1 MGRRRPTLAHAL
13 AHALAPQAPTAPADS
28 SPQADPGAGGRRRR
42 RAVPDT
48 DKFGVAD
55 SAYAE
60 EAPRYDL
67 VLVYPRRTEKRKAA
81 EAKAQLQPHP
91 PPKPQA
97 LPRGA
102 LVQRLRSAGL
112 AAKKSYASEENG
124 DEKLL
129 LVVGATRKRLL
140 LAAEATGMRIRLEEV
155 PAALRRF
162 EFHSSERAC
171 LLDTL
176 LETDAGVELGECYK
190 NTDLERV
197 FLLHDEAERLEL
209 EALLGEGSMVRTDPL
224 PLRHI
229 EAYLGPEYAFY
240 FAFLFRLTR
249 AFWLPA
255 TLGVVLFA
263 VKQDFGGSGSDAD
276 WLTPAYALLL
286 MVWATAFVET
296 WKRSENTLMLDWDLD
311 ARLPRPHV
319 RHEFEC
325 EFRRGIHSQSDEFVG
340 IAEEELPASAQAPL
354 TEMTEASLPR
364 RRSCYSCAV
373 LSLFLGATIIGTLG
387 LVVLRFI
394 ATELGGVGGTF
405 DAALAMALFVEAMSY
420 VYDKAAYMLT
430 GWENHRTYATY
441 RDSLILKLFTYSFI
455 NKTFALFYMHGAC
468 AHAIGFGKGRTAR
481 LFGRSYVEPCLD
493 WAGNETDSCMDELRT
508 QMNKVPRTTYHATK

>member
-1 MGRRRPTLAHAL
+1 VR
-13 AHALAPQAPTAPADS
+13 
-28 SPQADPGAGGRRRR
+28 
-42 RAVPDT
+42 
-48 DKFGVAD
+48 
-55 SAYAE
+55 
-60 EAPRYDL
+60 
-67 VLVYPRRTEKRKAA
+67 
-81 EAKAQLQPHP
+81 
-91 PPKPQA
+91 
-97 LPRGA
+97 
-102 LVQRLRSAGL
+102 
-112 AAKKSYASEENG
+112 
-124 DEKLL
+124 
-129 LVVGATRKRLL
+129 
-140 LAAEATGMRIRLEEV
+140 RIRRGLRQILARAELFDGAHSEEV

-455 NKTFALFYMHGAC
+455 NKT
-468 AHAIGFGKGRTAR
+468 GFGKGRTAR

-508 QMNKVPRTTYHATK
+508 QVLVLIVCTPPSRSSARSSYRGTQRARRGRRRCNARARADRARRAQCGSCGSWRPRLSSPSTTSSSSQSQIL

>member
-1 MGRRRPTLAHAL
+1 
-13 AHALAPQAPTAPADS
+13 
-28 SPQADPGAGGRRRR
+28 
-42 RAVPDT
+42 
-48 DKFGVAD
+48 
-55 SAYAE
+55 
-60 EAPRYDL
+60 
-67 VLVYPRRTEKRKAA
+67 
-81 EAKAQLQPHP
+81 
-91 PPKPQA
+91 
-97 LPRGA
+97 
-102 LVQRLRSAGL
+102 
-112 AAKKSYASEENG
+112 
-124 DEKLL
+124 
-129 LVVGATRKRLL
+129 
-140 LAAEATGMRIRLEEV
+140 
-155 PAALRRF
+155 
-162 EFHSSERAC
+162 
-171 LLDTL
+171 
-176 LETDAGVELGECYK
+176 
-190 NTDLERV
+190 
-197 FLLHDEAERLEL
+197 
-209 EALLGEGSMVRTDPL
+209 MVRTDPL

-455 NKTFALFYMHGAC
+455 NKT
-468 AHAIGFGKGRTAR
+468 GFGKGRTAR

-508 QMNKVPRTTYHATK
+508 QVLVLIVCTPPSRSSARSSYRGTQRARRGRRRCNARARADRARRAQCGSCGSWRPRLSSPSTTSSSSQSQIL